1 MNSWRAWGG
10 EDNFPLFFIIL
21 DTLLSPR
28 YIVSLSVRVV
38 VCVIH
43 AYHSSRPVARV
54 RGITSR
60 VVKYI
65 ASCSRSMVFN
75 VDGV

>member
-1 MNSWRAWGG
+1 MFG
-10 EDNFPLFFIIL
+10 EGRIISLFSLIL

-28 YIVSLSVRVV
+28 YIVSLSVV

-43 AYHSSRPVARV
+43 AYHSSRPVARA